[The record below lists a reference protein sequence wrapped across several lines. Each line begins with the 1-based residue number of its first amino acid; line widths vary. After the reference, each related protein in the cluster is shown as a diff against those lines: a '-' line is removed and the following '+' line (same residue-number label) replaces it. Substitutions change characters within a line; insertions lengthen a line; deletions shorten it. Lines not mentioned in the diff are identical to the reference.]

1 MYIYILFLF
10 LVGLFYF
17 YLSFNQYIILGK
29 NNISFVYSSL
39 NLIIAMF
46 IFFINISYF
55 MNIDDMFIKFYKLE
69 FCLYAFSVVIIYR
82 LLKISMINNKNEYGH
97 FIYIF
102 PLIMSLYFLLN
113 VHFDQNKNLIQT
125 NYAIFATTI
134 YYLVFIILIVFSLL
148 GGRYENY
155 VLEKSLI
162 KKTIF
167 FVVLFSLFIFYYL
180 FEMKYTHF
188 LKYDF
193 SIVILSLSMY
203 YLGKMLYNMNPF
215 SQISTDWIAKILKD
229 TNNAI
234 VITDVDYNIE
244 FANNKFYK
252 LIDYNEDYTSFLNL
266 ITNLKNFESTIKNN
280 VNSYFRYFLF
290 INNNHEEVMI
300 KCLNFNGNFSQKDKK
315 IFIIQNFKSI
325 LDIFSKNEKA
335 KKRLKKNIQD
345 EKIRLEKRNNELE
358 KTLQNR
364 ESLEYQI
371 KDIFCYDTLTG
382 LYNRNYFMQNFEK
395 TLLDEKNKN
404 HSLFFLDLDSF
415 KSINDSLGHSYGD
428 DVIVEVSNRIRQHY
442 KYKNVLTSRFGGD
455 EFVLLFKD
463 VPNENFVSM
472 CADELIDL
480 IKKPIY
486 FDNAK
491 IHLSASIGISIYPK
505 DGKSTGELMKSA
517 DTAMYESKENGRS
530 RYSFFDEK
538 YRLKVQN
545 EYNLTK
551 GLINSVSNDELLLF
565 YQPQIVI
572 REDVAEVVG
581 LESLM
586 RWKKDDALISPG
598 IFIPLAEKTNI
609 ISEMGKWAIFEACK
623 QCKYWNDYYGKK
635 IKIAINLSANQL
647 MNPMLEDEVATALL
661 TTMVDPSNIE
671 LEITESAIVKNM
683 AQSIAKLNAL
693 KSYGV
698 KISVDDFGT
707 RYSTFNYLKQMP
719 VDKIKIDI
727 SFVRSIGTNKIDEA
741 IILSLIKL
749 SQELKIDII
758 AEGVETQQQLD
769 FLVHHGCNMIQGFYF
784 FEPMPVDKLECDID
798 KQSILDSKN
807 IFNLKN

>member
-82 LLKISMINNKNEYGH
+82 LLKISMINNKNEYGR

-125 NYAIFATTI
+125 NYTIFATTI

>member
-82 LLKISMINNKNEYGH
+82 LLKISMINNKNEYGR

-244 FANNKFYK
+244 FANN
-252 LIDYNEDYTSFLNL
+252 
-266 ITNLKNFESTIKNN
+266 
-280 VNSYFRYFLF
+280 
-290 INNNHEEVMI
+290 
-300 KCLNFNGNFSQKDKK
+300 
-315 IFIIQNFKSI
+315 
-325 LDIFSKNEKA
+325 
-335 KKRLKKNIQD
+335 
-345 EKIRLEKRNNELE
+345 
-358 KTLQNR
+358 
-364 ESLEYQI
+364 
-371 KDIFCYDTLTG
+371 
-382 LYNRNYFMQNFEK
+382 
-395 TLLDEKNKN
+395 
-404 HSLFFLDLDSF
+404 
-415 KSINDSLGHSYGD
+415 
-428 DVIVEVSNRIRQHY
+428 
-442 KYKNVLTSRFGGD
+442 
-455 EFVLLFKD
+455 
-463 VPNENFVSM
+463 
-472 CADELIDL
+472 
-480 IKKPIY
+480 
-486 FDNAK
+486 
-491 IHLSASIGISIYPK
+491 
-505 DGKSTGELMKSA
+505 
-517 DTAMYESKENGRS
+517 
-530 RYSFFDEK
+530 
-538 YRLKVQN
+538 
-545 EYNLTK
+545 
-551 GLINSVSNDELLLF
+551 
-565 YQPQIVI
+565 
-572 REDVAEVVG
+572 
-581 LESLM
+581 
-586 RWKKDDALISPG
+586 
-598 IFIPLAEKTNI
+598 
-609 ISEMGKWAIFEACK
+609 
-623 QCKYWNDYYGKK
+623 
-635 IKIAINLSANQL
+635 
-647 MNPMLEDEVATALL
+647 
-661 TTMVDPSNIE
+661 
-671 LEITESAIVKNM
+671 
-683 AQSIAKLNAL
+683 
-693 KSYGV
+693 
-698 KISVDDFGT
+698 
-707 RYSTFNYLKQMP
+707 
-719 VDKIKIDI
+719 
-727 SFVRSIGTNKIDEA
+727 
-741 IILSLIKL
+741 
-749 SQELKIDII
+749 
-758 AEGVETQQQLD
+758 
-769 FLVHHGCNMIQGFYF
+769 
-784 FEPMPVDKLECDID
+784 
-798 KQSILDSKN
+798 
-807 IFNLKN
+807 

>member
-1 MYIYILFLF
+1 
-10 LVGLFYF
+10 
-17 YLSFNQYIILGK
+17 
-29 NNISFVYSSL
+29 
-39 NLIIAMF
+39 
-46 IFFINISYF
+46 
-55 MNIDDMFIKFYKLE
+55 
-69 FCLYAFSVVIIYR
+69 
-82 LLKISMINNKNEYGH
+82 
-97 FIYIF
+97 
-102 PLIMSLYFLLN
+102 
-113 VHFDQNKNLIQT
+113 
-125 NYAIFATTI
+125 
-134 YYLVFIILIVFSLL
+134 
-148 GGRYENY
+148 
-155 VLEKSLI
+155 
-162 KKTIF
+162 
-167 FVVLFSLFIFYYL
+167 
-180 FEMKYTHF
+180 
-188 LKYDF
+188 
-193 SIVILSLSMY
+193 
-203 YLGKMLYNMNPF
+203 
-215 SQISTDWIAKILKD
+215 
-229 TNNAI
+229 
-234 VITDVDYNIE
+234 
-244 FANNKFYK
+244 
-252 LIDYNEDYTSFLNL
+252 
-266 ITNLKNFESTIKNN
+266 
-280 VNSYFRYFLF
+280 
-290 INNNHEEVMI
+290 MI

-727 SFVRSIGTNKIDEA
+727 SFVRSIGNNKIDEA

>member
-1 MYIYILFLF
+1 MHIYILFLF

-29 NNISFVYSSL
+29 NNISFVYSLL

-55 MNIDDMFIKFYKLE
+55 MNIDDMFIKFYNLE
-69 FCLYAFSVVIIYR
+69 FCLYAFSVVVIYR
-82 LLKISMINNKNEYGH
+82 LLKISMINNKNEYGR

-125 NYAIFATTI
+125 NYAMFATTV

-167 FVVLFSLFIFYYL
+167 FVLLFSLFIFYYL

-203 YLGKMLYNMNPF
+203 YLGKILYNMNPF

-252 LIDYNEDYTSFLNL
+252 LVGYNEDYTSFLNL

-428 DVIVEVSNRIRQHY
+428 DVIVEISNRIRQHY

-491 IHLSASIGISIYPK
+491 IHLSASIGISMYPK

-586 RWKKDDALISPG
+586 RWKKDDTLISPG

>member
-82 LLKISMINNKNEYGH
+82 LLKISMINNKNEYGR

-125 NYAIFATTI
+125 NYTIFATTI

-661 TTMVDPSNIE
+661 TTMVNPSNIE

>member
-364 ESLEYQI
+364 ESLKYQI

-727 SFVRSIGTNKIDEA
+727 SFVRSIGNNKIDEA

>member
-1 MYIYILFLF
+1 MHIYILFLF

-82 LLKISMINNKNEYGH
+82 LLKISMINNKNEYGR

-102 PLIMSLYFLLN
+102 PLIMSLYFWLN

-167 FVVLFSLFIFYYL
+167 FVVLFSLFVFYYL

-215 SQISTDWIAKILKD
+215 SQISTDGISQILKD

-252 LIDYNEDYTSFLNL
+252 LVGYNENYTSFLNL

-300 KCLNFNGNFSQKDKK
+300 KYINFNGNFSQKDKK

-358 KTLQNR
+358 KTLQNK

-395 TLLDEKNKN
+395 SLLDEKNKN

-491 IHLSASIGISIYPK
+491 IHLSASIGISMYPK

-586 RWKKDDALISPG
+586 RWKKEDKLISPG
-598 IFIPLAEKTNI
+598 VFIPLAEKTNI

-647 MNPMLEDEVATALL
+647 MNPMLEDEVATALI

-727 SFVRSIGTNKIDEA
+727 SFVRSIGNNKIDEA

-769 FLVHHGCNMIQGFYF
+769 FLVQHGCNMIQGFYF